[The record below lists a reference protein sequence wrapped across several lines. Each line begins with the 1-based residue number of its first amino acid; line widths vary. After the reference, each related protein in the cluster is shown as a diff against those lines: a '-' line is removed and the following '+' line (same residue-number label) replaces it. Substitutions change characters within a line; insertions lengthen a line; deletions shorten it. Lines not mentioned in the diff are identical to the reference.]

1 MKSLDLFTILH
12 IDLANLHLNLK
23 GILMAKRPHYS
34 SNEGCVPSHG
44 VVYSSAGSWELEGKE
59 MDLANR
65 RGGARGGRGEHSRL
79 VVELA
84 GSIVTWPSRDQ
95 LSLGGGGRGQ
105 RRRQVGVIGNLT
117 VEEW

>member
-23 GILMAKRPHYS
+23 SILMAKRPHYS

-44 VVYSSAGSWELEGKE
+44 VVYSSAGSSE
-59 MDLANR
+59 LANR

-84 GSIVTWPSRDQ
+84 GSIVTWMSRDQ
-95 LSLGGGGRGQ
+95 LSLGGGDRGQ
-105 RRRQVGVIGNLT
+105 RRRQVGMVDMA
-117 VEEW
+117 